1 MTLKH
6 LCKTGKF
13 KNIVRN
19 PDGVFGKAFKECT
32 IAPTRQ
38 FFLYVLV
45 SLNVEFRTTQEFTKS
60 KIFIQQQRNILLQTS
75 SRNFKELNENFNK
88 FSN

>member
-19 PDGVFGKAFKECT
+19 PDGVFMEKHSKN
-32 IAPTRQ
+32 APLHRHI
-38 FFLYVLV
+38 FFNVLV
-45 SLNVEFRTTQEFTKS
+45 SLNVEFWTTQEFTKS